1 VLALAPGL
9 VVTGA
14 GMGLCLGPISA
25 TVLASATSEQAGALS
40 GVLSTVQQVG
50 NAVGV
55 ALIGLVFFGAA
66 DAGYGRAFTESL
78 AVLAALLA
86 AVAAVAR
93 FLPGPAVSRSPRHSH
108 R

>member
-1 VLALAPGL
+1 
-9 VVTGA
+9 
-14 GMGLCLGPISA
+14 MGLCLGPIAA

-66 DAGYGRAFTESL
+66 EADYGRALTESL

-86 AVAAVAR
+86 AVAVVAR
-93 FLPGPAVSRSPRHSH
+93 FLPRPPVSVAHRAFPR